1 MTTQHSGASSATP
14 RRAAKQQLAFIE
26 DLPEHLRLFYKD
38 VAHALMDRYA
48 LSKKGI
54 GFKGTG
60 TVVVPPFCSPF
71 RVTSLVRDSN
81 SDNWARV
88 IEVVNPDAKIFECVV
103 PDETFERNPR
113 NVLAIMA
120 KRGFRV
126 FNEKHAITIRQIIRN
141 WDVPADKRRV
151 LIGKIGWTANH
162 DAFITSSGGVITRND
177 ETPQYHFAGDID
189 GKDAG
194 DLKAWREGVAALA
207 AGNTNL
213 VFAIAL
219 GFSTALL
226 PFTDLASLI
235 FHLFGQTSKGKTRVL
250 RAGLTVWPKIGENDK
265 TWSATINGLEGEVAR
280 SNHILFGLDE
290 LPKDAPAELGN
301 MIYTIANSA
310 GKVRGKIDGSAKKR
324 ATWNTFVI
332 STGEHSM
339 ITTLSKLGNIATGGQ
354 GVRMLDIPVDGSYGA
369 FDYLHGHATSDAF
382 VRALDVAIRDASGP
396 AGAEFI
402 QNLIRIPLEELT
414 VSLKN
419 ASEQQAKALYA
430 HFGVIAGDEKTRE
443 IRRVLDAFALIA
455 VAGEKA
461 TEFGLTGWMQGTAS
475 DAVKTIA
482 QRWLDR
488 RGTMALDKR
497 ESIKLISDYLT
508 ENELRF
514 VPIGEAKPVLSDQEW
529 PPGYQDEEYFYVL
542 PSTMSK
548 IYIEKSKL
556 PVSLNHLVEEDYLFK
571 GGERSSMQFK
581 MKQIGAHRPRA
592 YRIRRSILDF
602 NASIDNASATTR
614 ETPKGQE

>member
-1 MTTQHSGASSATP
+1 MITQHSGASSATL
-14 RRAAKQQLAFIE
+14 RRASKQSLAFIE
-26 DLPEHLRLFYKD
+26 DLPENQQPFYKE
-38 VAHALMDRYA
+38 VASVLRSQYVV
-48 LSKKGI
+48 SKEGI

-60 TVVVPPFCSPF
+60 TVTPPPFCGPF
-71 RVTSLVRDSN
+71 RVTAVVQELNPDRWS
-81 SDNWARV
+81 RV
-88 IEVVNPDAKIFECVV
+88 IEFVNFNGDLVEYVLPNGKLDGKTRDAIAMLSTSGLRIFEEVAFKV
-103 PDETFERNPR
+103 IPR
-113 NVLAIMA
+113 
-120 KRGFRV
+120 
-126 FNEKHAITIRQIIRN
+126 IIRN
-141 WDVPADKRRV
+141 WPEPKRQV
-151 LIGKIGWTANH
+151 LMKKVGWTIDH
-162 DAFITSSGGVITRND
+162 DAFITPSGGVITRNN

-207 AGNTNL
+207 VGNTNL

-226 PFTDLASLI
+226 PFTDLASII

-310 GKVRGKIDGSAKKR
+310 GKVRGEKDGSAKKR

-339 ITTLSKLGNIATGGQ
+339 ISTLSKLGKITSGGQ

-382 VRALDVAIRDASGP
+382 VRALDAAIRDASGP
-396 AGAEFI
+396 AGAAFV
-402 QNLIRIPLEELT
+402 QKLIRIPLEDLLG
-414 VSLKN
+414 SLEKE
-419 ASEQQAKALYA
+419 SEGQALALQA
-430 HFGVIAGDEKTRE
+430 HCGVIAGDEKTTE

-455 VAGEKA
+455 VAGEMA
-461 TEFGLTGWMQGTAS
+461 TEFGLTGWTQGMAS
-475 DAVKTIA
+475 DAIKTIA
-482 QRWLDR
+482 QRWLDG

-497 ESIKLISDYLT
+497 ESIRLISDYLT

-514 VPIGEAKPVLSDQEW
+514 VPIDEAKPVLSDQEW
-529 PPGYQDEEYFYVL
+529 APGFQDEEYFYVL
-542 PSTMSK
+542 QSTMSK
-548 IYIEKSKL
+548 IYVEKSKL
-556 PVSLNHLVEEDYLFK
+556 PVSLSHLVEEDYLFK
-571 GGERSSMQFK
+571 GGEKGSMQFRV
-581 MKQIGAHRPRA
+581 KQIGQHRPRA
-592 YRIRRSILDF
+592 YRIKRSILDF
-602 NASIDNASATTR
+602 NASIDNASATAR
-614 ETPKGQE
+614 ETLKGQE